1 MSPRRVVRRVVKV
14 AWLYLLDPSAA
25 PRTFRGDDT
34 YRKCQELNGLNEK
47 GEATAK
53 YVLLDGSAEM
63 YERCAPEVWRFV
75 RTLFTLCS
83 LLLSLLLS
91 PYFFF
96 NFNFKQA
103 YGTKICFQGADQRV
117 FFLLADCVLFWACL
131 GSNGPQWR
139 VCKTPQCCV
148 ATVGEQHHL
157 NCRPLPFFS
166 FLFYINRGDT
176 VTKAREWREIGGLW
190 RLWF

>member
-63 YERCAPEVWRFV
+63 YERCAPRGLTMCPYLVY
-75 RTLFTLCS
+75 TLLPVAFFAPFT
-83 LLLSLLLS
+83 
-91 PYFFF
+91 FFF
-96 NFNFKQA
+96 FSISISNRHMEQKFVS
-103 YGTKICFQGADQRV
+103 RV
-117 FFLLADCVLFWACL
+117 LIRGFFFLLADCVLFWACL

-157 NCRPLPFFS
+157 NCRPLPFFFFP
-166 FLFYINRGDT
+166 FLH
-176 VTKAREWREIGGLW
+176 
-190 RLWF
+190 